1 MPEIQKEDRD
11 IVQGVIDDITN
22 FTDAIT
28 EVMTQLKSEVQNME
42 DDWKDAQY
50 AQFVDCVEEL
60 DSGIKKDLQELEEA
74 QQDLKRRLAEYTVV

>member
-1 MPEIQKEDRD
+1 
-11 IVQGVIDDITN
+11 
-22 FTDAIT
+22 
-28 EVMTQLKSEVQNME
+28 ME